1 MKQKALS
8 IKKTLKVVLKKYKS
22 TEINLLR
29 FIFNSTTKIVINY
42 KSNLKNTLKE
52 IFYRIDNWINE
63 GYGCIVELKD
73 LLTLIKS
80 FLFDLSIHLLAF
92 YHSA

>member
-29 FIFNSTTKIVINY
+29 FIFNSTTKIVISY
-42 KSNLKNTLKE
+42 KSNLKNTFKE

-63 GYGCIVELKD
+63 GYGYIVELKD

-80 FLFDLSIHLLAF
+80 CLFDLSIHLLAF

>member
-80 FLFDLSIHLLAF
+80 FLFDLSVHLLAL
-92 YHSA
+92 YHST